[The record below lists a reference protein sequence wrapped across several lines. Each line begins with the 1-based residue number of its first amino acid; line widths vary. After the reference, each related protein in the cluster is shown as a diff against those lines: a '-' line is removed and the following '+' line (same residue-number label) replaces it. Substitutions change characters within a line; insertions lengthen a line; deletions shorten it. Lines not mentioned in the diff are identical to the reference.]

1 MQAHHKNITP
11 DASSMET
18 NDSRNLSINY
28 PPSLTAAI
36 VEEYAMN
43 NTRWHLDFGTAF
55 QILLKH
61 GYADNHLVAAGQ
73 ELPVLV
79 DPTVNTGRDSAF
91 TVKGA
96 ILIVAL
102 GAVISLLL

>member
-1 MQAHHKNITP
+1 M
-11 DASSMET
+11 D
-18 NDSRNLSINY
+18 DSCRNLFTNC
-28 PPSLTAAI
+28 PPSRTAAI

-43 NTRWHLDFGTAF
+43 NTLWHLDFGPAF
-55 QILLKH
+55 QILLEN

-79 DPTVNTGRDSAF
+79 DPTVKTGRDSAF
-91 TVKGA
+91 SVKGA
-96 ILIVAL
+96 ILMVAV